1 MCTRYY
7 YDNSNPELKEIASKV
22 ESMPLTLEM
31 VRKYGVPLVIDGEV
45 HPSDLAPVIAPNKSG
60 QMCFFAM
67 KWGFTIPT
75 HNPASNEPK
84 NMLYI
89 NARSETAYEK
99 KNFKDSWEHRRCIIP
114 SSYYFEWKH
123 VKDQDNK
130 TIQKDKYLIQ
140 PQNMDLTYLAGLYRI
155 EDDFPVFTVLTMP
168 PSDEVA
174 KIHDRMPVIFPK
186 DLIINWI
193 NPNYNP
199 SEIIK
204 YALSDMYTEKLSS
217 KNH

>member
-7 YDNSNPELKEIASKV
+7 YDNSNPELKEIANKV
-22 ESMPLTLEM
+22 ESLPLTLEM

-75 HNPASNEPK
+75 HNPASSEPK

-123 VKDQDNK
+123 IKDSDNK
-130 TIQKDKYLIQ
+130 TIKKDKYLIQ
-140 PQNMDLTYLAGLYRI
+140 PQNMDITYLAGLYRI
-155 EDDFPVFTVLTMP
+155 EDNFPVFTVLTMS
-168 PSDEVA
+168 PSEEVA
-174 KIHDRMPVIFPK
+174 KIHDRMPVIFSK
-186 DLIINWI
+186 SQIENWI
-193 NPNYNP
+193 NPKSNP
-199 SEIIK
+199 KELLAFAIK
-204 YALSDMYTEKLSS
+204 DMYTEMVSS
-217 KNH
+217 